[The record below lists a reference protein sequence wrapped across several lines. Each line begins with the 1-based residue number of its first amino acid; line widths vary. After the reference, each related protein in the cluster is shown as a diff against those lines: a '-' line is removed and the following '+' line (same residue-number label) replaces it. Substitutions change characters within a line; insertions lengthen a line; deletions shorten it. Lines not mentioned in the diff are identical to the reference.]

1 MRSWRPACPAAR
13 RRWSAIV
20 AAGIA
25 ATSAAA
31 QGPPPTPVTV
41 DAVRRE
47 AVQEHRRVTGELRA
61 VHRSRVATREAG
73 LVIALPVT
81 QGQRVAAGDLLA
93 RLDNRRVS
101 LDLRHAEAER
111 QAAQGALEERQAV
124 LEWRQKALALYQQS
138 ADRGAANVKEMLDAD
153 SEQRIAAAR
162 AGQGAQELE
171 VAAARVEILR
181 QRLADMTIT
190 APFDGIVVTRLA
202 DLGEWVGE
210 GAPIVEL
217 VSVGEVEAWLD
228 VPQQFFGAAGS
239 QLAGVKVSVEATG
252 QMIEAQRLRTVA
264 LVDPRARSFSV
275 VATLDDAKAVLAP
288 GMSITGWIPTG
299 ATAQRLTV
307 SSDALLRNEAGAYLY
322 VARSGAAPPGPGGAG
337 GAGGAGSAG
346 AGPAPSMAVP
356 MGVRVLFPVGDRVVI
371 EAEGLNPGDA
381 VVVEGNERLF
391 PMMPIMGLPRGGAGA
406 SPAAA
411 GS

>member
-1 MRSWRPACPAAR
+1 MERSRSHCLAR
-13 RRWSAIV
+13 RRWSALVAGIV
-20 AAGIA
+20 AA
-25 ATSAAA
+25 TCAA
-31 QGPPPTPVTV
+31 QQGGPPTAVTV

-47 AVQEHRRVTGELRA
+47 PVQEHRRVTGELRA

-73 LVIALPVT
+73 LLIELPVT
-81 QGQRVAAGDLLA
+81 QGTRVSAGEVLA
-93 RLDNRRVS
+93 RLDSRLVA
-101 LDLRHAEAER
+101 LDLRHAEAEH
-111 QAAQGALEERQAV
+111 QAAKGVVQERQAV
-124 LEWRQKALALYQQS
+124 LGWRRKSLELYQQS
-138 ADRGAANVKEMLDAD
+138 ATRGAANVKEMLDAE
-153 SEQRIAAAR
+153 SEVSVAAAR
-162 AGQGAQELE
+162 AEQGAQELE

-190 APFDGIVVTRLA
+190 APFDGIVVARLA

-228 VPQQFFGAAGS
+228 VPQQFFGVAGR

-264 LVDPRARSFSV
+264 MVDPRARSFSV
-275 VATLDDAKAVLAP
+275 VGMLDDADGALAP

-307 SSDALLRNEAGAYLY
+307 SSDALLRNDAGAYVY
-322 VARSGAAPPGPGGAG
+322 VARG
-337 GAGGAGSAG
+337 GSAPG
-346 AGPAPSMAVP
+346 AEPGPSMAVP
-356 MGVRVLFPVGDRVVI
+356 LGVRVLFPAGNRVVV
-371 EAEGLNPGDA
+371 EAEGLNPGDS

-391 PMMPIMGLPRGGAGA
+391 PMMPIMGLPAPGAPGPSSGAG
-406 SPAAA
+406 S
-411 GS
+411 